1 MNEKILIYESNEISN
16 IVSKIVS
23 NTTIIE
29 NDIKSS
35 LNNDFFILQELDF
48 FDTGLNSLKTY
59 ANKISNMNNNLIS
72 RINEHD
78 SSMNELNNKHLALFN
93 KDDVEIEKQEVYSGT
108 VVEIDDIVLNKV
120 TDAKVILSE
129 YINEVI
135 PSFSYDKKIEVLKN
149 ILNNDTS
156 LSIITDKEE
165 SDIMVYQL
173 KNILN
178 NNYSIELSKLTKD
191 EEQDIQKSFFK
202 SIIDNDTN
210 IFDELEG
217 NSFLNGLSFFKQVS
231 EKNGI
236 EVSDLIFDD
245 ENNELFMDSINEI
258 YNSEKLDV
266 LTEEEMN
273 SVKNYIKET
282 ANKNNINV
290 SDLLSDSKYS
300 SVIKGGIYY
309 ED

>member
-35 LNNDFFILQELDF
+35 LNNNFFILQELDF

-108 VVEIDDIVLNKV
+108 VVEINDIVLNKV

-156 LSIITDKEE
+156 LSIITDKEK

-217 NSFLNGLSFFKQVS
+217 NSFLNGFF
-231 EKNGI
+231 
-236 EVSDLIFDD
+236 
-245 ENNELFMDSINEI
+245 INW
-258 YNSEKLDV
+258 LQ
-266 LTEEEMN
+266 L
-273 SVKNYIKET
+273 
-282 ANKNNINV
+282 
-290 SDLLSDSKYS
+290 
-300 SVIKGGIYY
+300 
-309 ED
+309 

>member
-108 VVEIDDIVLNKV
+108 VVEINDIVLNKV